1 MSSDKN
7 SNSGTGE
14 GSTSERRPMY
24 YGETP
29 RAMYYGGSSPAAYYS
44 SSPYG
49 SGYYYGSYGGSS
61 GGEDDSLMGQV
72 TIARMIRVCLQRWVT
87 IVVFII
93 IGFVV
98 SFAVFKVSPVIY
110 EARALIEMR
119 MRRASYTGVQQAVI
133 ETDLSGNM
141 NEVFNTRLA
150 RLKSRAVL
158 EQIVTQYR
166 SDNPSSTV
174 TDSQLIGTLVK
185 AELTLQRMSRLI
197 TISIRSTDAQL
208 AADLANA
215 YSKVA
220 VAFTSD
226 QNKNE
231 SEVAV
236 AWLLSTA
243 EQQKRQLD
251 NADKAMLDYS
261 TENRLE
267 TMRREVE
274 LKKAALGTLSAQV
287 LELEGSVA
295 TSAEVK
301 DALEGIQGNPD
312 RFGSLPSS
320 VPRGAEIA
328 AAYQKRQA
336 VKAEMNALLARL
348 TPNHPEVKSKEKEI
362 EVYTKEF
369 ADVVARSL
377 ETAKANL
384 DLLQRQLALLTPKRD
399 TLLTELTALEQKVI
413 ATSLKIEQ
421 LQRERHVEEQSY
433 QLLLKR
439 KGEAELAADEDTAII
454 KPVEQAFK
462 PTKPVLPNPLVI
474 FPAGPALGMVLGI
487 FFVLVLDHLEDKIVG
502 ISDIEQRL
510 RLKVLS
516 VMPHVR
522 RTKREQLARLVSDD
536 KFSQYAEAVAGLRNL
551 LDSPRYH
558 EMSKVLLCISTQPG
572 EGKTVTSCS
581 LAQSCAQSG
590 QKTLLVDFD
599 MRRPRL
605 ARIFQKKP
613 GEFQSLPHIL
623 AKADP
628 KLFDSL
634 PVQSGVP
641 NLDVVLSRASSNVN
655 PANLMGSEVIV
666 DFFHWAR
673 EHYDRVFIDS
683 PPFGIVGDV
692 MTLSALVDSV
702 MIMCCPDRTRFQP
715 VKHASRSLTE
725 AGARVIGVIVNDVDF
740 GRRNQFSQSDY
751 HYRYSYRYTS
761 RYGAYGYGYGASR
774 HKKSGA
780 AKTDKDG
787 KPITGSAEQ
796 PQGEAASPQT
806 YDDDLTPHNVSRQD
820 SVDASI
826 ADDE

>member
-1 MSSDKN
+1 
-7 SNSGTGE
+7 
-14 GSTSERRPMY
+14 
-24 YGETP
+24 
-29 RAMYYGGSSPAAYYS
+29 
-44 SSPYG
+44 
-49 SGYYYGSYGGSS
+49 
-61 GGEDDSLMGQV
+61 
-72 TIARMIRVCLQRWVT
+72 
-87 IVVFII
+87 

-133 ETDLSGNM
+133 ETDLMGNM
-141 NEVFNTRLA
+141 SEVFNTRLA

-174 TDSQLIGTLVK
+174 TDGELISTLLK
-185 AELTLQRMSRLI
+185 AELALQRMSRLI

-236 AWLLSTA
+236 AWLVSTA
-243 EQQKRQLD
+243 VQERRQLD
-251 NADKAMLDYS
+251 QADKAMLDYS
-261 TENRLE
+261 TANKLE
-267 TMRREVE
+267 TMKREME
-274 LKKAALGTLSAQV
+274 LKKSALS
-287 LELEGSVA
+287 SI
-295 TSAEVK
+295 SAEVLQLESQISTASEIK
-301 DALEGIQGNPD
+301 ATLEGIQGNPD
-312 RFGSLPSS
+312 RFGNLPLG
-320 VPRGAEIA
+320 VPRGSEIA
-328 AAYQKRQA
+328 AAYQKRQS
-336 VKAEMNALLARL
+336 VKAELNAMLVRL
-348 TPNHPEVKSKEKEI
+348 TPNHPDVKMKEQEI
-362 EVYTKEF
+362 GIYTKEF

-377 ETAKANL
+377 ETATANL
-384 DLLQRQLALLTPKRD
+384 DLLQRQLSQLTPKRD
-399 TLLTELTALEQKVI
+399 ALMTELTELEQNVI
-413 ATSLKIEQ
+413 ASTLKIEQ
-421 LQRERHVEEQSY
+421 LQRERQVAEQSY
-433 QLLLKR
+433 QMLLKR

-462 PTKPVLPNPLVI
+462 PTKPVLPNPMVI

-502 ISDIEQRL
+502 ITDIEQRL
-510 RLKVLS
+510 RLKVLA

-522 RTKREQLARLVSDD
+522 RTKREQLARLVSND
-536 KFSQYAEAVAGLRNL
+536 KFSQYAEAMAGLRNL

-590 QKTLLVDFD
+590 QKTLMVDFD

-613 GEFQSLPHIL
+613 GKFQSLPHVL
-623 AKADP
+623 AKADT
-628 KLFDSL
+628 KLFDNL

-666 DFFHWAR
+666 DFFKWAR

-774 HKKSGA
+774 HNKAGKLV
-780 AKTDKDG
+780 TDKDG
-787 KPITGSAEQ
+787 NPIPKEGQPAAE
-796 PQGEAASPQT
+796 GEASSRS
-806 YDDDLTPHNVSRQD
+806 YNDDLTPHTISRQD
-820 SVDASI
+820 AADATI

>member
-336 VKAEMNALLARL
+336 VKAEMNAL
-348 TPNHPEVKSKEKEI
+348 
-362 EVYTKEF
+362 
-369 ADVVARSL
+369 
-377 ETAKANL
+377 
-384 DLLQRQLALLTPKRD
+384 
-399 TLLTELTALEQKVI
+399 
-413 ATSLKIEQ
+413 
-421 LQRERHVEEQSY
+421 
-433 QLLLKR
+433 
-439 KGEAELAADEDTAII
+439 
-454 KPVEQAFK
+454 
-462 PTKPVLPNPLVI
+462 
-474 FPAGPALGMVLGI
+474 
-487 FFVLVLDHLEDKIVG
+487 
-502 ISDIEQRL
+502 
-510 RLKVLS
+510 
-516 VMPHVR
+516 
-522 RTKREQLARLVSDD
+522 
-536 KFSQYAEAVAGLRNL
+536 
-551 LDSPRYH
+551 
-558 EMSKVLLCISTQPG
+558 
-572 EGKTVTSCS
+572 
-581 LAQSCAQSG
+581 
-590 QKTLLVDFD
+590 
-599 MRRPRL
+599 
-605 ARIFQKKP
+605 
-613 GEFQSLPHIL
+613 
-623 AKADP
+623 
-628 KLFDSL
+628 
-634 PVQSGVP
+634 
-641 NLDVVLSRASSNVN
+641 
-655 PANLMGSEVIV
+655 
-666 DFFHWAR
+666 
-673 EHYDRVFIDS
+673 
-683 PPFGIVGDV
+683 
-692 MTLSALVDSV
+692 
-702 MIMCCPDRTRFQP
+702 
-715 VKHASRSLTE
+715 
-725 AGARVIGVIVNDVDF
+725 
-740 GRRNQFSQSDY
+740 
-751 HYRYSYRYTS
+751 
-761 RYGAYGYGYGASR
+761 
-774 HKKSGA
+774 
-780 AKTDKDG
+780 
-787 KPITGSAEQ
+787 
-796 PQGEAASPQT
+796 
-806 YDDDLTPHNVSRQD
+806 
-820 SVDASI
+820 
-826 ADDE
+826 